1 MFFGIAIR
9 MYFRE
14 HGPPHFHAIYAGEDA
29 TIAIETLQ
37 VIEGRLNRRA
47 LNLVLD
53 WAESHRAELMEN
65 WNRAR
70 EHELLRTIKAAGVRV
85 WFG

>member
-1 MFFGIAIR
+1 MPTISLFFGIAIR

-37 VIEGRLNRRA
+37 VIEGRLSRRA

-53 WAESHRAELMEN
+53 WAESHQAELMEN
-65 WNRAR
+65 WKLAR
-70 EHELLRTIKAAGVRV
+70 EHELLKTIKPLE
-85 WFG
+85 